1 MGTYHHFFSMKIMNL
16 IHVFTIGAL
25 LIYIGSMQN
34 RTPKWAFYTLYVL
47 CGLMILLIGVPT
59 KPAFS
64 YWSAIHWSHY
74 LIFLPL
80 LLYIAYQQK
89 FSKQVYQA
97 MVGVG
102 LVIVVYHIY
111 KFILRSGKK

>member
-1 MGTYHHFFSMKIMNL
+1 MGNYHHYLSMKSMNL
-16 IHVFTIGAL
+16 IHILTIGSL
-25 LIYIGSMQN
+25 LIYIGSMQQN
-34 RTPKWAFYTLYVL
+34 TPQWAFYTLYAL
-47 CGLMILLIGVPT
+47 CGIMVLMIGVPV
-59 KPAFS
+59 KPELS

-74 LIFLPL
+74 LVFLPL

-102 LVIVVYHIY
+102 LVIVVYHAY
-111 KFILRSGKK
+111 KFILRSGNK